1 MGPGWLRRGRHRPDF
16 EALER
21 RRPLAV
27 ALALAPTAA
36 TPVVMESAT
45 TADSRSVTIVYD
57 VVTPPGPA
65 DPLSFQ
71 IDRSA
76 LARFDAS
83 AQPVGGETIVAPG
96 PGDGTPTLD
105 LDGQPAASPGQ
116 HRLTIPIPGG
126 LTLNPEHP
134 YVLAVADPAA
144 ALASGDP
151 HATASFR
158 TFVIGVV
165 THGGNQGTRSNHT
178 PLWELV
184 MARSLRREGYDA
196 VIPFNWVSSSN
207 HPGQAAKQGMRL
219 ARKIREVARE
229 FPASDP
235 VDLHLIGHSE
245 GAVVNMVALE
255 HLATR
260 TPPQIQ
266 AGYVEDTL
274 LDPHAANNRFS
285 GAQYGVE
292 QGPLGWLARALIR
305 NFQAQAKDPLV
316 KIPPIVDDAQVFY
329 QRNPASR
336 AHGVNGDIYNLW
348 GEVPVR
354 GPAHYF
360 NLTADGVTHSGK
372 TGIVWWYERNVVPL
386 LGDGAPQVQA
396 RVLTGAPSPAVP
408 ASGRRARSGWV
419 TKTHR
424 PTYSGT
430 GLPGS
435 WVDLFA
441 GPADRPSELAE
452 VGRTRIGTDGR
463 WTLRTRTLASG
474 RYRFLAVA
482 VPPRHPAGPRLM
494 MFPTAPLGLLT
505 VAARRTFDNA
515 VPGR

>member
-1 MGPGWLRRGRHRPDF
+1 
-16 EALER
+16 LER

-27 ALALAPTAA
+27 ALTAA

-57 VVTPPGPA
+57 VVVPPGHV

-76 LARFDAS
+76 VPRFDAS
-83 AQPVGGETIVAPG
+83 ALSVGGEMIVAPG
-96 PGDGTPTLD
+96 AGDGTPTLD
-105 LDGQPAASPGQ
+105 LDGQPAAARGQ

-134 YVLAVADPAA
+134 YVLVVADPAA

-151 HATASFR
+151 RAAASFR

-165 THGGNQGTRSNHT
+165 THGGIQDKHWKNG
-178 PLWELV
+178 PPWELV
-184 MARSLRREGYDA
+184 MADALRREGYDA

-207 HPGQAAKQGMRL
+207 HPGAAAKQGLKL
-219 ARKIREVARE
+219 ARKIRDVARR

-245 GAVVNMVALE
+245 GAVVNTVALE
-255 HLATR
+255 RLSTQ
-260 TPPQIQ
+260 TPPQIR
-266 AGYVEDTL
+266 AGYIEDTL

-285 GAQYGVE
+285 GEQFGV
-292 QGPLGWLARALIR
+292 QRGPLGWLARALIR
-305 NFQAQAKDPLV
+305 EYQAQARDPLV
-316 KIPPIVDDAQVFY
+316 RIPPIVDDAQVFY

-336 AHGVNGDIYNLW
+336 AHGVNGNIYNLW

-360 NLTADGVTHSGK
+360 NLSADGVTHSGK
-372 TGIVWWYERNVVPL
+372 TGIVWCYERNVVPL

-396 RVLTGAPSPAVP
+396 RVLTGAPSPAVA
-408 ASGRRARSGWV
+408 ASSRRAGSGWV
-419 TKTHR
+419 TETHR

-435 WVDLFA
+435 RVHLFA
-441 GPADRPSELAE
+441 GPADKPSELAE
-452 VGRTRIGTDGR
+452 IGQTWIGADGH

-474 RYRFLAVA
+474 RYRLLAVA
-482 VPPRHPAGPRLM
+482 APPCHPVGLRLM
-494 MFPTAPLGLLT
+494 MVPTAPLGLLS
-505 VAARRTFDNA
+505 VAARRTINNA
-515 VPGR
+515 VPCMLVGCSGLPGFLR

>member
-1 MGPGWLRRGRHRPDF
+1 
-16 EALER
+16 LEQ

-27 ALALAPTAA
+27 ALAAA
-36 TPVVMESAT
+36 TPVIMESAT

-57 VVTPPGPA
+57 VVVPPGPA

-76 LARFDAS
+76 VPQFDAS
-83 AQPVGGETIVAPG
+83 SLPVGGETVVAPG
-96 PGDGTPTLD
+96 DGRTMLD

-116 HRLTIPIPGG
+116 HRLTIPIAGG

-134 YVLAVADPAA
+134 YVLAVADTAA
-144 ALASGDP
+144 AQASGDP
-151 HATASFR
+151 RATASFR
-158 TFVIGVV
+158 TFVVGVV
-165 THGGNQGTRSNHT
+165 THGGLQDTHANST

-207 HPGQAAKQGMRL
+207 QPGAAARQGLRL
-219 ARKIREVARE
+219 ARMIRQVVGR

-235 VDLHLIGHSE
+235 VDLQLIGHSE
-245 GAVVNMVALE
+245 GAVVNTVALE
-255 HLATR
+255 RLSTQ
-260 TPPQIQ
+260 TPPQIR

-274 LDPHAANNRFS
+274 LDPHAANNGFS
-285 GAQYGVE
+285 GQQYGV
-292 QGPLGWLARALIR
+292 QRGPLGWLARALIR
-305 NFQAQAKDPLV
+305 DYQGKARDPLV

-329 QRNPASR
+329 ERSPASR
-336 AHGVNGDIYNLW
+336 AHWNGNTYNLW

-372 TGIVWWYERNVVPL
+372 NGIVWWYERNVVPL

-396 RVLTGAPSPAVP
+396 RVLTGAPSGAAPAS
-408 ASGRRARSGWV
+408 ASGRRGGAGWV
-419 TKTHR
+419 TDSHR

-435 WVDLFA
+435 RVSLFA
-441 GPADRPSELAE
+441 GPADRPSKLAAI
-452 VGRTRIGTDGR
+452 GRTKIGADGH
-463 WTLRTRTLASG
+463 WTLRTRTLVSG

-482 VPPRHPAGPRLM
+482 VPPRHPVGLRLM
-494 MFPTAPLGLLT
+494 MVPTAPLGLLT
-505 VAARRTFDNA
+505 VAARRTLAGQLDYGIGTGTLRRPDRA
-515 VPGR
+515 AELADGH

>member
-1 MGPGWLRRGRHRPDF
+1 
-16 EALER
+16 LER

-27 ALALAPTAA
+27 APTSA

-57 VVTPPGPA
+57 VVVPPGPA

-76 LARFDAS
+76 VAWFDAS
-83 AQPVGGETIVAPG
+83 ALPVGGEMIVA

-134 YVLAVADPAA
+134 YVLAVADPTA

-151 HATASFR
+151 RATASFR

-165 THGGNQGTRSNHT
+165 THGGIQGTKAKNA
-178 PLWELV
+178 PPWELV
-184 MARSLRREGYDA
+184 MADSLRREGYDA

-207 HPGQAAKQGMRL
+207 HPGAAAKQGPRL
-219 ARKIREVARE
+219 ARRIRDVARR

-245 GAVVNMVALE
+245 GAVVNTVALE
-255 HLATR
+255 RLSTQA
-260 TPPQIQ
+260 PPQIR
-266 AGYVEDTL
+266 AGYIEDTL
-274 LDPHAANNRFS
+274 LDPHAASNRFS
-285 GAQYGVE
+285 GAQYGV
-292 QGPLGWLARALIR
+292 QRGPLGWLARALIR
-305 NFQAQAKDPLV
+305 DYQAQARDPLAR
-316 KIPPIVDDAQVFY
+316 IPPIVDDAQVFY

-336 AHGVNGDIYNLW
+336 GHGGNGHIYNLW

-354 GPAHYF
+354 GPASYF

-386 LGDGAPQVQA
+386 LGDGAPQVRA

-408 ASGRRARSGWV
+408 ASGRRAGSGWV
-419 TKTHR
+419 TETHR

-435 WVDLFA
+435 RLYLFV
-441 GPADRPSELAE
+441 GPADQPSELAE
-452 VGRTRIGTDGR
+452 IGQARIGADGH
-463 WTLRTRTLASG
+463 WTLRTRALASG

-482 VPPRHPAGPRLM
+482 VPPRHPVGPRLM
-494 MFPTAPLGLLT
+494 MLPTAPLGLLT
-505 VAARRTFDNA
+505 VAARRTVN
-515 VPGR
+515 RERS

>member
-1 MGPGWLRRGRHRPDF
+1 
-16 EALER
+16 LER
-21 RRPLAV
+21 RWPLA
-27 ALALAPTAA
+27 AAPTVAI
-36 TPVVMESAT
+36 PVIMESAT
-45 TADSRSVTIVYD
+45 TADSRSVTIDYD
-57 VVTPPGPA
+57 VIVPPGPA

-76 LARFDAS
+76 VARFDAT
-83 AQPVGGETIVAPG
+83 ALPVGGDTIVA

-105 LDGQPAASPGQ
+105 LDGQPAASPGE

-151 HATASFR
+151 RATASFR

-165 THGGNQGTRSNHT
+165 THGGIQDTHWKKNG
-178 PLWELV
+178 PPWERV
-184 MARSLRREGYDA
+184 MAESLRREGYDA
-196 VIPFNWVSSSN
+196 VIPLNWVSSSN
-207 HPGQAAKQGMRL
+207 DPGAAAKQGLRL
-219 ARKIREVARE
+219 ARQIRAVVRR

-245 GAVVNMVALE
+245 GAVVNTVALE
-255 HLATR
+255 RLSVQ
-260 TPPQIQ
+260 TPPQIR

-285 GAQYGVE
+285 GRQYGVQ
-292 QGPLGWLARALIR
+292 QGLLGWFARAFIR
-305 NFQAQAKDPLV
+305 GYQAQAKDPLV
-316 KIPPIVDDAQVFY
+316 RIPPIVDDAQVFY
-329 QRNPASR
+329 ERNPASR
-336 AHGVNGDIYNLW
+336 AHGVNDNIYNLW
-348 GEVPVR
+348 GQVPVR

-372 TGIVWWYERNVVPL
+372 SGVVWWYERNVVPL

-408 ASGRRARSGWV
+408 ASGRRAGSGWE
-419 TKTHR
+419 TETHR
-424 PTYSGT
+424 PIYSGT

-435 WVDLFA
+435 RVDLFA
-441 GPADRPSELAE
+441 GPADRPSELTE
-452 VGRTRIGTDGR
+452 IGRTRIGADGH

-482 VPPRHPAGPRLM
+482 VSPRHPVGPRLM
-494 MFPTAPLGLLT
+494 MFPTAPLGVLT
-505 VAARRTFDNA
+505 VAARRSVN
-515 VPGR
+515 

>member
-1 MGPGWLRRGRHRPDF
+1 
-16 EALER
+16 
-21 RRPLAV
+21 
-27 ALALAPTAA
+27 
-36 TPVVMESAT
+36 MESAT

-57 VVTPPGPA
+57 AVVPPGPA
-65 DPLSFQ
+65 DPLTFQ

-76 LARFDAS
+76 VARFDAS
-83 AQPVGGETIVAPG
+83 ALPIGGETIVAAG
-96 PGDGTPTLD
+96 NGNGTPTLD
-105 LDGQPAASPGQ
+105 LDGQPAAAPGQ

-151 HATASFR
+151 SATASFR
-158 TFVIGVV
+158 TFVIGVA
-165 THGGNQGTRSNHT
+165 THGGIQATHANAP

-196 VIPFNWVSSSN
+196 VIPFDWVPASN
-207 HPGQAAKQGMRL
+207 HPGAAAQQGVRL
-219 ARKIREVARE
+219 ARRIRAVVRR
-229 FPASDP
+229 FPTSDP

-245 GAVVNMVALE
+245 GAVVNTVALE
-255 HLATR
+255 RLSTQ

-274 LDPHAANNRFS
+274 LDPHAASNRFS
-285 GAQYGVE
+285 GQQYGVQ
-292 QGPLGWLARALIR
+292 QGPLGWLAQALIR
-305 NFQAQAKDPLV
+305 GYQGQAKDPLV

-336 AHGVNGDIYNLW
+336 AHGVNGNIYNLW

-354 GPAHYF
+354 GPAQYF

-372 TGIVWWYERNVVPL
+372 SGIVWWYERNVVPL

-396 RVLTGAPSPAVP
+396 RVLTGAPSPAVTAP
-408 ASGRRARSGWV
+408 APALASASASASGRRAGSGWV
-419 TKTHR
+419 TETHR

-430 GLPGS
+430 GFPGS
-435 WVDLFA
+435 RVDLFA
-441 GPADRPSELAE
+441 GPADQPSKLARI
-452 VGRTRIGTDGR
+452 GQTRIGSDGH
-463 WTLRTRTLASG
+463 WTLRTRPLAAG

-482 VPPRHPAGPRLM
+482 VPPRHPLGPRLM
-494 MFPTAPLGLLT
+494 MLPTAPLGLLT
-505 VAARRTFDNA
+505 VAARTSVENA
-515 VPGR
+515 VPSSGRTGAP

>member
-1 MGPGWLRRGRHRPDF
+1 L
-16 EALER
+16 
-21 RRPLAV
+21 LAV
-27 ALALAPTAA
+27 APSAA

-57 VVTPPGPA
+57 VVVPPGPT

-76 LARFDAS
+76 VAQFDAS
-83 AQPVGGETIVAPG
+83 ALPVGGETIVAPG
-96 PGDGTPTLD
+96 DGTPTLD
-105 LDGQPAASPGQ
+105 LDAQPAASPGQ

-151 HATASFR
+151 RATASFR

-165 THGGNQGTRSNHT
+165 THGGNQGTHSKYA

-184 MARSLRREGYDA
+184 MADSLKREGYDA
-196 VIPFNWVSSSN
+196 VIPLNWVSSSN
-207 HPGQAAKQGMRL
+207 HPGAAAKQGLRL
-219 ARKIREVARE
+219 ARRIRDVARR

-245 GAVVNMVALE
+245 GAVVNTVALE
-255 HLATR
+255 RLSTQ
-260 TPPQIQ
+260 TPPQIR
-266 AGYVEDTL
+266 AGYIEDTL

-285 GAQYGVE
+285 GQQYGVQ

-305 NFQAQAKDPLV
+305 DFQARAKDPIV

-336 AHGVNGDIYNLW
+336 AHGVNGNIYNLW

-396 RVLTGAPSPAVP
+396 RVLTGAPSPAVQ
-408 ASGRRARSGWV
+408 ASGRRAGSGWV
-419 TKTHR
+419 TETHR

-430 GLPGS
+430 GLSGS
-435 WVDLFA
+435 RVYLFV
-441 GPADRPSELAE
+441 GPADQPSALAE
-452 VGRTRIGTDGR
+452 VGNTTIGADGH
-463 WTLRTRTLASG
+463 WTLQSRTLASG

-482 VPPRHPAGPRLM
+482 VPPRHPVGPRLM
-494 MFPTAPLGLLT
+494 MRPTAPLGLLT
-505 VAARRTFDNA
+505 VRR
-515 VPGR
+515 